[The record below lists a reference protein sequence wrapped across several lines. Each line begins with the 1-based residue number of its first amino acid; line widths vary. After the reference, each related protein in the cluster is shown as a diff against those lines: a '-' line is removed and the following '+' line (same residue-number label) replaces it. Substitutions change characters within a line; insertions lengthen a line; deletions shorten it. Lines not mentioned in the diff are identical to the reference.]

1 MLPQHLEKVIFHH
14 VLDNKELLE
23 VTKENFFKTP
33 NYSELFNVAKEF
45 VHEYGTKPTKDQLWE
60 LLKLKGA
67 KDITREFI
75 EEFYDV
81 KMDQYDEE
89 WLKKN
94 IHTWIEFKHLDKSV
108 ENLITYLR
116 TTEIDPENIGEVV
129 ERAKDIIVSG
139 NNVDFD
145 FNEGLDFF
153 NPEAHIQPT
162 WDTFSTGF
170 PYLDLVLGGG
180 WATKALYV
188 ISGMMK
194 VGKCCSYDTKIKIRN
209 KKTKEIKEIKIGDLF
224 LMIKGANF

>member
-1 MLPQHLEKVIFHH
+1 MLPAHLEKVIFHH
-14 VLDNKELLE
+14 IMDNKELLE
-23 VTKENFFKTP
+23 TTKGEFFVTP
-33 NYSELFNVAKEF
+33 NYSELYNVSKEF
-45 VHEYGTKPTKDQLWE
+45 ICEYGKKPTKDQLWE
-60 LLKLKGA
+60 LLKLKS
-67 KDITREFI
+67 KTHDITKQFVD
-75 EEFYDV
+75 EFYDV

-108 ENLITYLR
+108 ENLITYLK
-116 TTEIDPENIGEVV
+116 TTDIDPENISEVV

-153 NPEAHIQPT
+153 DPEAHIQPT

-180 WATKALYV
+180 WATKSLYV
-188 ISGMMK
+188 LSGMMK
-194 VGKCCSYDTKIKIRN
+194 VGKCCTGDTKIKVRN
-209 KKTKEIKEIKIGDLF
+209 KKTGDIVEIPITEFFMK
-224 LMIKGANF
+224 MKGA